1 MSGPVTG
8 ADLGIPALPNLRDLG
23 GHPTRDGGRV
33 RSGLLYRSSD
43 LTRLG
48 EDDTL
53 ALARLDIRAVFDL
66 RSDGERELQPDRLPP
81 GAAYVPLDVL
91 RGSTEVSPAELMR
104 AFMDP
109 VAAREVMG
117 GERGYALWERQ
128 YREFVRL
135 DGARAGYGR
144 LFADLADT
152 ANRPALVH
160 CTTGKDR
167 TGWAAAA
174 LLLLL
179 GVPEEVV
186 MDDYLLSAR
195 YLEPVLRTA
204 LEALRA
210 RGVDPELLAP
220 IIAVRRD
227 YLEAALDEMRRRHGS
242 IERYFDEGLGIGP
255 ATQQE
260 LRTALVEPAAR
271 SQPAR
276 PSAALAEPR
285 A

>member
-1 MSGPVTG
+1 VSGPVTG

-43 LTRLG
+43 LARLG
-48 EDDTL
+48 EADTL
-53 ALARLDIRAVFDL
+53 ALAQLDIRAVFDL

-91 RGSTEVSPAELMR
+91 RGSTEVSPSELMR

-144 LFADLADT
+144 LFADLADA
-152 ANRPALVH
+152 ANRPALFH

-167 TGWAAAA
+167 TGWAAGA

-195 YLEPVLRTA
+195 YLEPVLRPA

-220 IIAVRRD
+220 IVAVRRE

-271 SQPAR
+271 SQPAT
-276 PSAALAEPR
+276 PSAGLAEPR